1 MHILLK
7 RAVSVI
13 MAAALVFGGIVITNR
28 QEKEVQAAGSYKL
41 VWSDE
46 FNGTQL
52 DRNNWNVEVNGYGGW
67 NNELQ
72 YYCDSPENIEVS
84 DGTLKLRALKK
95 QYQGKEYTSA
105 RLNTQNKVTVHH
117 GRIEARIKLPKF
129 MGAFPAFWM
138 MGTNGLTWPK
148 CGEIDIMEAVNNES
162 VIYGTAHWACDYTSN
177 EEGYDSNGSSTGAA
191 GINIDITQWHT
202 YGVEWT
208 ADRITWYVDDK
219 SYHSVE
225 ITSAKQ
231 MEELAIPCYL
241 LLNFA
246 VGGDWPG
253 FDIDDSA
260 LPATMEVDY
269 VRAYE
274 KIDSGETIVTG
285 VRDSVAEHG
294 GTWTADI
301 GSWANAG
308 GSMSAASSPA
318 DGFQL
323 NLSAVGNNEWGVQ
336 AKLSN
341 LSYIPGHSY
350 KFQCTLTSS
359 INKNV
364 FIKVEGDE
372 LTELAADYV
381 SLKANTPYTY
391 EKEVFIPNGYT
402 GSVML
407 LIAPGGSVN
416 GENIAEATAMNLKVT
431 DVSFA
436 TRVEIEESTTEEST
450 ESPTTE
456 EPTTV
461 SMKTAEIQIHGY
473 QISAPLD
480 GIRTVYSVDK
490 ANENVEEVGLVY
502 GLSNRASENEIYVES
517 SNPYVTS
524 VHGTQN
530 GKSSVNFSDS
540 QTATSYV
547 MTMMFG
553 NISSEFF
560 KEGIYVRAYV
570 KYTNGDYI
578 YSNIKKFSAYS
589 VADELYTK
597 RMMNNINAHNYLY
610 TRILSSVKPDYKEV
624 DYNWGS
630 TIVP

>member
-1 MHILLK
+1 
-7 RAVSVI
+7 
-13 MAAALVFGGIVITNR
+13 
-28 QEKEVQAAGSYKL
+28 
-41 VWSDE
+41 
-46 FNGTQL
+46 
-52 DRNNWNVEVNGYGGW
+52 
-67 NNELQ
+67 
-72 YYCDSPENIEVS
+72 
-84 DGTLKLRALKK
+84 
-95 QYQGKEYTSA
+95 
-105 RLNTQNKVTVHH
+105 
-117 GRIEARIKLPKF
+117 
-129 MGAFPAFWM
+129 
-138 MGTNGLTWPK
+138 
-148 CGEIDIMEAVNNES
+148 
-162 VIYGTAHWACDYTSN
+162 
-177 EEGYDSNGSSTGAA
+177 
-191 GINIDITQWHT
+191 
-202 YGVEWT
+202 
-208 ADRITWYVDDK
+208 
-219 SYHSVE
+219 
-225 ITSAKQ
+225 
-231 MEELAIPCYL
+231 
-241 LLNFA
+241 
-246 VGGDWPG
+246 
-253 FDIDDSA
+253 
-260 LPATMEVDY
+260 
-269 VRAYE
+269 
-274 KIDSGETIVTG
+274 
-285 VRDSVAEHG
+285 
-294 GTWTADI
+294 
-301 GSWANAG
+301 
-308 GSMSAASSPA
+308 MSAASSPA

-372 LTELAADYV
+372 LAELAADYV

-416 GENIAEATAMNLKVT
+416 GENIAEAAAMNLKVT

-517 SNPYVTS
+517 SNPYVAS

-540 QTATSYV
+540 QTSTSYV
-547 MTMMFG
+547 MTMMF
-553 NISSEFF
+553 
-560 KEGIYVRAYV
+560 
-570 KYTNGDYI
+570 
-578 YSNIKKFSAYS
+578 
-589 VADELYTK
+589 
-597 RMMNNINAHNYLY
+597 
-610 TRILSSVKPDYKEV
+610 
-624 DYNWGS
+624 
-630 TIVP
+630 